1 MMKRKILVTGGG
13 GFAAGNIIRR
23 AGSNENIDIH
33 AIELHKVAMTQD
45 RLTWYQLDL
54 LDSTGLKEIFGK
66 VKPDVLI
73 HAAAVSDIDYC
84 QVHQDVA
91 AKVNVGVTEL
101 LISLCDAFNC
111 RFIYFSSDSVF
122 DGEKGNYTEE
132 DQPKPV
138 NFYAATK
145 ISSEN
150 FIKQR
155 IDNWVIL
162 RPSLILGFPVAGTGN
177 SFLWRMEQSLQK
189 NLAVAF
195 PKTEIR
201 SPVDVITLSDAILE
215 LASNT
220 FTGILHLSGNNA
232 VSRYDM
238 ALRITR
244 RLGYP
249 VELVVD
255 QKPAVASGR
264 APRPRDVSLCNDLA
278 KSVLRT
284 PLRDLDE
291 EIDLIL
297 GNRSGIS
304 P

>member
-1 MMKRKILVTGGG
+1 MKRKILVTGGG

-23 AGSNENIDIH
+23 ARSYENIEMH
-33 AIELHKVAMTQD
+33 ALELHNVAMTQE
-45 RLTWYQLDL
+45 RVTWYQLDL
-54 LDSTGLKEIFGK
+54 MDGEGVKNTFTK

-84 QVHQDVA
+84 QAHQDIA

-101 LISLCDAFNC
+101 LISLCVAFDC

-132 DQPKPV
+132 DQPNPI
-138 NFYAATK
+138 NFYALTK
-145 ISSEN
+145 TRSEN

-162 RPSLILGFPVAGTGN
+162 RPSLILGFPVAGAGN

-189 NLAVAF
+189 NQPVAF
-195 PKTEIR
+195 PRTEIR
-201 SPVDVITLSDAILE
+201 SPVDVISLSDAILE
-215 LASNT
+215 LASHS
-220 FTGILHLSGNNA
+220 FTGILHLSGNEA
-232 VSRYDM
+232 ISRYEM
-238 ALRITR
+238 ARRITR

-255 QKPAVASGR
+255 QKPAVATGR
-264 APRPRDVSLCNDLA
+264 APRPRNVSLCNSLA

-284 PLRDLDE
+284 PLRDLEE

-297 GNRSGIS
+297 ENRSGTNR
-304 P
+304 